1 MAGVRPSMAAYVRHR
16 GGSRVRKQTTIGLAC
31 SRRDARLRGAA
42 RLTNSERGFCWTLCF
57 LSSCQLYPSLAKPIP
72 AWLAAPKARLLKNL
86 YFLVVCQKS
95 LLLLARCRLDGGE
108 VPGLNAQLLALI
120 FLATLYQ
127 RCPGFLCELSAVL
140 CSKHVPH
147 NFSYPPLFASNTP
160 LIIPRPSRHLHLT
173 FK

>member
-86 YFLVVCQKS
+86 YFLVVCQKP
-95 LLLLARCRLDGGE
+95 LLLLARCRLYGRRGASSESSAASFDLFSDT
-108 VPGLNAQLLALI
+108 VPKMSRVSLRT
-120 FLATLYQ
+120 F
-127 RCPGFLCELSAVL
+127 C
-140 CSKHVPH
+140 CS
-147 NFSYPPLFASNTP
+147 LFQARS
-160 LIIPRPSRHLHLT
+160 S
-173 FK
+173 